1 LKNKPLILLIDTS
14 SENQFLAIAENDKVL
29 YSIFSSSNKNFS
41 LHGAINNIC
50 SNSNIQLSHIDAIS
64 VIEGPGSYTG
74 LRVGMATAKGLCYAL
89 NKPLL
94 TISALEVL
102 AKTVIDDATREKA
115 DLFCPMIDARRNEVF
130 TAIYDSTLTEKLS
143 PQALI
148 LDGNSFNTYT
158 KDKKVL
164 FLGSG
169 AEKWKEISDNPI
181 FFYLPAKIEDSFAA
195 LSSNKLNN
203 RLISNVIT
211 SEPVYLKD
219 FYSSK

>member
-1 LKNKPLILLIDTS
+1 LNNKPLILLIDTS
-14 SENQFLAIAENDKVL
+14 SEKQFLAIAENDKVL
-29 YSIFSSSNKNFS
+29 YSIFSSGIKNFS
-41 LHGAINNIC
+41 LHGAINDICKNANIE
-50 SNSNIQLSHIDAIS
+50 LSHIDAIS

-89 NKPLL
+89 NKPLI

-102 AKTVIDDATREKA
+102 AKTVINDSKREKA
-115 DLFCPMIDARRNEVF
+115 DLFCAMIDARRNEVF
-130 TAIYDSTLTEKLS
+130 TAIYDTNLTEILS
-143 PQALI
+143 PQALV
-148 LDGNSFNTYT
+148 LEGNSFNSFT

-181 FFYLPAKIEDSFAA
+181 FFYLPANIEDSFAA

-203 RLISNVIT
+203 RLISNIIT